1 MKKDYCPGYWDLATG
16 GVVGAGED
24 DDENAKREVLEEVG
38 IKDHDLQ
45 KVSVIK
51 FDGEKSKVFGNV
63 YLLRDFDPRE
73 N

>member
-16 GVVGAGED
+16 GVVGADED
-24 DDENAKREVLEEVG
+24 DDENAKREVFEEVG

-45 KVSVIK
+45 KVSVFK

-63 YLLRDFDPRE
+63 YLLKDFDPME